1 VTRSIRPTPEKRAQ
15 LVARRLSWERYH
27 DEDLRLLAAEIRAAE
42 ERACAEVIDALEELI
57 GTQALLRWQLVAL
70 RVMVRLLEREERL
83 TPRESAD
90 FARVLEA

>member
-1 VTRSIRPTPEKRAQ
+1 MTRSIRPTPEKRAQ

-57 GTQALLRWQLVAL
+57 GTQAWGPGV
-70 RVMVRLLEREERL
+70 
-83 TPRESAD
+83 
-90 FARVLEA
+90 ARVLAIARGEVASGRVAS